1 VFNSNNRA
9 LIGEERSMLTRTVW
23 TVIVI
28 GLMVL
33 TASTVKAQA
42 ILLDDFNDGI
52 DPLWFPLDTNYN
64 LDAMGMPT
72 SPKAWG
78 PGIFDAS
85 SGALNLRTTGPVPPN
100 PALPPGPTVFDTL
113 NSGLLGLGWGP
124 SAVDPTFSNG
134 RLRATVRVDNPSNVD
149 LILRANP
156 VTLSAYVF
164 AALGSYGEFHFS
176 RLDNGL
182 IAFSVPVPSL
192 TFTQGEDWVMEFGV
206 VGNEFTMKAWRVG
219 DPEPATPQFTAVD
232 NTYAF
237 GALGVSASVFTNNIP
252 VPTPVD
258 ATIDDVYFMH
268 IPEPSSAI
276 LGVVAAVVLSTFSA
290 LVRSHLGGI

>member
-1 VFNSNNRA
+1 MA
-9 LIGEERSMLTRTVW
+9 MML
-23 TVIVI
+23 
-28 GLMVL
+28 LA
-33 TASTVKAQA
+33 ASTVDAQA

-52 DPLWFPLDTNYN
+52 DPQWLPLDTNYE
-64 LDAMGMPT
+64 LDEMGMPAG
-72 SPKAWG
+72 PKPWG
-78 PGIFDAS
+78 PGVFDAS
-85 SGALNLRTTGPVPPN
+85 SGSLNLRTTGPVPPN
-100 PALPPGPTVFDTL
+100 PALPPGPAVFDTL

-164 AALGSYGEFHFS
+164 AGLGSYGEFHFS

-182 IAFSVPVPSL
+182 VAFSTPVPGL
-192 TFTQGEDWVMEFGV
+192 TFTRGEEWVMEFAA
-206 VGNEFTMKAWRVG
+206 VGNEFSMKAWKFG
-219 DPEPATPQFTAVD
+219 DPEPATPQFTAID

-237 GALGVSASVFTNNIP
+237 GAAGVSASVFTNNIA

-258 ATIDDVYFMH
+258 ATVDDIFFTP
-268 IPEPSSAI
+268 IPEPSSAM
-276 LGVVAAVVLSTFSA
+276 LGIVAAAVLWAFSTRGTS
-290 LVRSHLGGI
+290 RQGGN